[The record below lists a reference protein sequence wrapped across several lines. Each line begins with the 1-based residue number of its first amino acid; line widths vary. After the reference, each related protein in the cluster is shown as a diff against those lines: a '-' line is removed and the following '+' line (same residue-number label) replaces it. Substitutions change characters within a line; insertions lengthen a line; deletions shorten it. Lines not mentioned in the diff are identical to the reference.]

1 MTAINDLTR
10 IYLDYNASTP
20 IDPRVLEE
28 MMPYLTGYYGNPS
41 SSHWASANIHEAI
54 QLARSRVAN
63 LIGCDPSEIIF
74 TSGGSE
80 SDNYAIK
87 GTYFANRHRGN
98 HIITTT
104 IEHPAILNPCAY
116 LESLGAE
123 VTYLDVDVYGRVNPA
138 DVAAAI
144 TSDTIL
150 VSVMHANNETGTVQ
164 PIREIGQITR
174 ERGVIFHTDAAQSV
188 GKIDARVTDLNVD
201 LLTIAGH
208 KLYAPKG
215 IGALY
220 IRRGTPI
227 DSYIHGA
234 GHESGRRAGTENVPY
249 MVALGKACDIAS
261 NKDDLMRIQ
270 SLSARFWTRISDTF
284 HDRIVLNG
292 HPDEKLPNTL
302 NVSFKGMIGQ
312 DILDQVPEIAATTG
326 SACHTGSIQLS
337 PVLKAMNVDPAIGAG
352 TVRFS
357 IGRFTTDEEIEQACD
372 LLRDRLILK

>member
-1 MTAINDLTR
+1 MAAVDEHNR

-20 IDPRVLEE
+20 IDPEVLEE

-41 SSHWASANIHEAI
+41 SSHWASASIQQAI
-54 QLARSRVAN
+54 QIARSRVAS
-63 LIGCDPSEIIF
+63 LIGCNPNEIVF

-98 HIITTT
+98 HIITTR
-104 IEHPAILNPCAY
+104 IEHPAVLNPCAY
-116 LESLGAE
+116 LESLGAT
-123 VTYLDVDVYGRVNPA
+123 VTYLDVDAYGRVNPA

-164 PIREIGQITR
+164 PIGEIGQITR

-188 GKIDARVTDLNVD
+188 GKINTLVDDLNVD

-220 IRRGTPI
+220 VRQGTPI
-227 DSYIHGA
+227 DAFIQGA

-249 MVALGKACDIAS
+249 MVALGKACEIAS
-261 NKDDLMRIQ
+261 RKEDLQRIQ
-270 SLSARFWTRISDTF
+270 SLADRFWTRLADTF
-284 HDRIVLNG
+284 QDRIVRNG
-292 HPDEKLPNTL
+292 HPVEKLPNTL

-312 DILDQVPEIAATTG
+312 TILAQVPEIAATTG

-337 PVLKAMNVDPAIGAG
+337 PVLKAMKVDAAIGAG

-357 IGRFTTDEEIEQACD
+357 IGRYTTDAEIEKACD
-372 LLRDRLILK
+372 LLRDRL

>member
-1 MTAINDLTR
+1 MAAVDEHNR

-20 IDPRVLEE
+20 IDPEVLEE

-41 SSHWASANIHEAI
+41 SSHWASASIQQAI
-54 QLARSRVAN
+54 QIARSRVAS
-63 LIGCDPSEIIF
+63 LIGCNPNEIVF

-98 HIITTT
+98 HIITTR
-104 IEHPAILNPCAY
+104 IEHPAVLNPCAY
-116 LESLGAE
+116 LESLGAT
-123 VTYLDVDVYGRVNPA
+123 VTYLDVDAYGRVNPA

-164 PIREIGQITR
+164 PIGEIGQITR

-188 GKIDARVTDLNVD
+188 GKINTLVDDLNVD

-220 IRRGTPI
+220 VRQGTPI
-227 DSYIHGA
+227 DAFIHGA

-249 MVALGKACDIAS
+249 MVALGKACEIAS
-261 NKDDLMRIQ
+261 RKEDLQRIQ
-270 SLSARFWTRISDTF
+270 SLADRFWTRLADTF
-284 HDRIVLNG
+284 QDRIVRNG
-292 HPDEKLPNTL
+292 HPVEKLPNTL

-312 DILDQVPEIAATTG
+312 TILAQVPEIAATTG

-337 PVLKAMNVDPAIGAG
+337 PVLKAMKVDAAIGAG

-357 IGRFTTDEEIEQACD
+357 IGRYTTDAEIEKACD
-372 LLRDRLILK
+372 LLRDRL